1 MREQDV
7 TRRIKILL
15 ALFWTASVAVSACLG
30 GLFGVKCAMFIGSP
44 ASVAPALDI
53 PGSNPKGDRLKA
65 LENENAALQAQL
77 AQIHAER
84 QALGRDY
91 LQLAIKYSME
101 SGDTTPTSQ
110 EDIRV
115 YWNHTVTDLLSS
127 DGGMFGRLD
136 ETVNLLLKMASFGEP
151 GIRFLGGVANDRN
164 RPAQERVTALQAL
177 SYLHHPVALDI
188 LLDFRDGTISELDYP
203 YDLIRGQV
211 AALPTSA
218 ITARIPGMLDQI
230 NMDLGA
236 DNFSPERPEVLFLL
250 ACVHNDPRA
259 RQLLYD
265 ERMWRENVVNAMN
278 IAESLH
284 DRMSWEFIRAV
295 EERHQDASVRAAA
308 ARTLENW

>member
-1 MREQDV
+1 M

-15 ALFWTASVAVSACLG
+15 AIFWAVSVTFSACLG
-30 GLFGVKCAMFIGSP
+30 GVFVLKCATSVRSR
-44 ASVAPALDI
+44 ASFASAPDT
-53 PGSNPKGDRLKA
+53 PDSNPKADRLKA
-65 LENENAALQAQL
+65 LENENADLRAQL

-101 SGDTTPTSQ
+101 SGDAIPMSQ

-188 LLDFRDGTISELDYP
+188 LLNFRDESVSELDYP

-211 AALPTSA
+211 AALPT
-218 ITARIPGMLDQI
+218 
-230 NMDLGA
+230 
-236 DNFSPERPEVLFLL
+236 
-250 ACVHNDPRA
+250 
-259 RQLLYD
+259 
-265 ERMWRENVVNAMN
+265 
-278 IAESLH
+278 
-284 DRMSWEFIRAV
+284 
-295 EERHQDASVRAAA
+295 
-308 ARTLENW
+308 

>member
-1 MREQDV
+1 MIV
-7 TRRIKILL
+7 SAGLG
-15 ALFWTASVAVSACLG
+15 ALFASKSVTS
-30 GLFGVKCAMFIGSP
+30 IGSS
-44 ASVAPALDI
+44 ASVAPA
-53 PGSNPKGDRLKA
+53 PNSSNSDPPASRLKA
-65 LENENAALQAQL
+65 LEQENAALQAQL

-84 QALGRDY
+84 QALSRDY

-101 SGDTTPTSQ
+101 SSNTIPTSQ

-136 ETVNLLLKMASFGEP
+136 ETISLLLKMASFGEP

-211 AALPTSA
+211 AALPTSSIA
-218 ITARIPGMLDQI
+218 ARIPGMLDQI
-230 NMDLGA
+230 NMNLGA
-236 DNFSPERPEVLFLL
+236 DNFSPERPAILFLL
-250 ACVHNDPRA
+250 ASVHNDPRA

-265 ERMWRENVVNAMN
+265 ERMWRENVVDAMN

-284 DRMSWEFIRAV
+284 DRASWEFVRAI

-308 ARTLENW
+308 ARTLAGW